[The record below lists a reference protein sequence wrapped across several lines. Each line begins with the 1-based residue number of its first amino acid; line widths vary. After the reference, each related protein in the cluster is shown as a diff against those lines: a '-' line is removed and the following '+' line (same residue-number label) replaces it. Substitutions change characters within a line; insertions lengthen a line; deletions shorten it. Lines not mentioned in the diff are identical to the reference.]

1 MREDHEAEYVEFAR
15 AKLPWLRRL
24 AYVLTQDVHAAD
36 DIVQATLTKLYL
48 HWRTAR
54 IADNLNA
61 YVRIMLVRTY
71 LADRRL
77 AWYRVA
83 LRERVPDPRFRPA
96 TRDSMRRPRWI
107 CARHC
112 GRLPPRQRAT
122 LVLRYYCDLS
132 IEDTARALNCSTG
145 TVKSQ
150 SAKAFTTLRGRLAD
164 PAATTTGGRRA

>member
-1 MREDHEAEYVEFAR
+1 VDHEAEYVEFAR

-24 AYVLTQDVHAAD
+24 AYALTQDAHTAD

-48 HWRTAR
+48 HWRTIR
-54 IADNLNA
+54 IADNLNG

-77 AWYRVA
+77 AWHRVA
-83 LRERVPDPRFRPA
+83 LRERVLDPPVPA
-96 TRDSMRRPRWI
+96 GYPGLDQAAALDLRAALR
-107 CARHC
+107 
-112 GRLPPRQRAT
+112 RLPPRQRAT

-132 IEDTARALNCSTG
+132 VEDTARALNCSTG

-150 SAKAFTTLRGRLAD
+150 SARAFTTLRSWLAD